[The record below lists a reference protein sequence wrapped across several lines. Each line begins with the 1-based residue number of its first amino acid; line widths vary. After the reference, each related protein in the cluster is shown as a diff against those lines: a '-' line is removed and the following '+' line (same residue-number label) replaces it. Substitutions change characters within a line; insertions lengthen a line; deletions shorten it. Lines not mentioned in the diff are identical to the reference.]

1 MEPSTSAP
9 VAQLVGKR
17 HGSTQPGVPS
27 FAQKSRPKAACRRS
41 DQRSV
46 CGRACSS
53 RGTDA
58 SQSASISRTV
68 PVFLAGH
75 HGAGDFLA
83 RAGLTRSCR
92 MMDDSSE
99 SMRGGA
105 DRARYAR
112 DLYSWAVEKA
122 ELLRAGRIAEADAL
136 NIAEELDDVGNEQ
149 YDKLES
155 ALRIILLHLLKWEH
169 QPRRRSRSWQ
179 LSILVQRKHVLRVLR
194 KNRGLKSLVDEAITQ
209 AYDIARIEA
218 AAQTLLEDDSFPL
231 ECPYSWNDIMERQI
245 SWPGED

>member
-1 MEPSTSAP
+1 
-9 VAQLVGKR
+9 
-17 HGSTQPGVPS
+17 
-27 FAQKSRPKAACRRS
+27 
-41 DQRSV
+41 
-46 CGRACSS
+46 
-53 RGTDA
+53 
-58 SQSASISRTV
+58 
-68 PVFLAGH
+68 
-75 HGAGDFLA
+75 
-83 RAGLTRSCR
+83 

-105 DRARYAR
+105 DRARYDR

-194 KNRGLKSLVDEAITQ
+194 KNLGLKSLVDEAITQ

-218 AAQTLLEDDSFPL
+218 AAQTLLEDDAFPL